1 LNPIRGDRA
10 DNLEKSIAATSYLD
24 AYQTALK
31 NKNFELV
38 YIDAF
43 CGDGS
48 QKIKEDEDQMI
59 LVEAREFMRGPAQR
73 AVELVVPFHR

>member
-59 LVEAREFMRGPAQR
+59 LVEAREFMRGSAQR